1 MRYAIHRSILQDI
14 VRLGWPVLV
23 AQIAMML
30 YAVLDTI
37 MAGRYGQ
44 RDLAAVGIGAS
55 IYITVFIALMG
66 VLIAIGPIVS
76 HLFGAKRYA
85 EIGEEVR
92 QTFWLGV
99 LLAAIPILVLNNPE
113 PFFKITQAE
122 PAVEELA
129 REYLAIIAWSVPAS
143 LLFRVFHGF
152 ATAISRPRIVMVLNL
167 LGLAI
172 KIPLNWIFMYGM
184 LGAPEMGGVG
194 CALATTIASWITC
207 IAAWAI
213 CYASADYRP
222 YGIFARWS
230 WPSWLRI
237 RHVLAIGVPIGFT
250 FLVDVTAFTFMTLF
264 IARLGTQA
272 SAAHQIAANFAA
284 LTFMLPLALGS
295 AVGVLVGQAL
305 GAGDLRRA
313 RVAGLLGLVV
323 AALMAGV
330 LSLLMFVARNGIAQL
345 YSIDIGVST
354 LAAQLLVFVALY
366 HLVDAVQTV
375 AINVLRG
382 YKRTLVPMLAY
393 TVALWGVGLGGGY
406 WLGLTTLGREDWTQL
421 GLSEPLGAAGFWI
434 AAIASLGLA
443 SVAVVFYFLAVSRA
457 GRRPRAVTAG

>member
-1 MRYAIHRSILQDI
+1 MRYATHRSILHDI
-14 VRLGWPVLV
+14 ARLGWPVLV
-23 AQIAMML
+23 AQVAVML
-30 YAVLDTI
+30 YAVIDTV
-37 MAGRYGQ
+37 MAGRYSQ
-44 RDLAAVGIGAS
+44 RDLAAVGIGSS
-55 IYITVFIALMG
+55 IYISVFIALMG

-99 LLAAIPILVLNNPE
+99 LLAAIPIAVLNNPGI
-113 PFFKITQAE
+113 FFKITQAE
-122 PAVEELA
+122 PEVEELA
-129 REYLAIIAWSVPAS
+129 RRYLAVVAWSVPAS

-152 ATAISRPRIVMVLNL
+152 ATAISRPRIVMILNL
-167 LGLAI
+167 FGLAI
-172 KIPLNWIFMYGM
+172 KVPLNWVFMYGM
-184 LGAPEMGGVG
+184 LGADEMGGVG

-207 IAAWAI
+207 IAAWVI

-222 YGIFARWS
+222 FGIFERWS
-230 WPSWLRI
+230 WPSWVRI
-237 RHVLAIGVPIGFT
+237 RHVLGIGIPIGFT

-264 IARLGTQA
+264 IARLGTEA

-295 AVGVLVGQAL
+295 AIGVLVGQAL
-305 GAGDLRRA
+305 GAGEPKRA
-313 RVAGLLGLVV
+313 RLTGQIGLVT
-323 AALMAGV
+323 ALLMAGMMSAIM
-330 LSLLMFVARNGIAQL
+330 LYARTGIAGL
-345 YSIDIGVST
+345 YSIDPGVT
-354 LAAQLLVFVALY
+354 RLAAQLLVLVAIY

-382 YKRTLVPMLAY
+382 YKRTVVPMIAY

-406 WLGLTTLGREDWTQL
+406 WLGLTGMGRDSWSVL
-421 GLSEPLGAAGFWI
+421 GLTQPLGAAGFWI

-443 SVAVVFYFLAVSRA
+443 GVLVVIYFLAVSR
-457 GRRPRAVTAG
+457 PSRA